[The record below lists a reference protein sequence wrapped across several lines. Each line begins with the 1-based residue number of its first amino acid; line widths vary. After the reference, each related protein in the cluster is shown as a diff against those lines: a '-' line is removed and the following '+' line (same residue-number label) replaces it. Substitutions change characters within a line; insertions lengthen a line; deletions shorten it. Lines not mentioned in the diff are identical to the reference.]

1 MAEKMSGG
9 ESALR
14 RVAKTNFYARK
25 TRLSV
30 HRMKLDVPTG
40 KRSSVFVIGMAL
52 VLLSWSLFPGRVA
65 GDEPGAFP
73 RYGTG
78 AIQVRLY
85 TDYFCG
91 PCRSIEPAAEALLRD
106 LVKKKRIS
114 LTLVDVPLTRNSVLY
129 ARYFLY
135 ALKEQN
141 ELEHALKVRSLLFET
156 AAAREKSLP
165 ERIETAFKNKGIAF
179 ASFDPKALFAR
190 YNELIK
196 EDSVHSTPTCVIV
209 KAGKKE
215 TFIGTDE
222 VIKALKKLP

>member
-1 MAEKMSGG
+1 MAEKMNGD
-9 ESALR
+9 ESTSWK
-14 RVAKTNFYARK
+14 VASTNFKVYK
-25 TRLSV
+25 T
-30 HRMKLDVPTG
+30 KFKVPTD
-40 KRSSVFVIGMAL
+40 KSSLSIIIAMAL
-52 VLLSWSLFPGRVA
+52 VLLSWPLFPGGVA

-73 RYGTG
+73 QYGAG
-78 AIQVRLY
+78 VIQVRLY

-91 PCRSIEPAAEALLRD
+91 PCRSIEPTAEALLRD
-106 LVKKKRIS
+106 LVKKQRIT
-114 LTLVDVPLTRNSVLY
+114 LTLVDLPLTRNSVLY

-135 ALKEQN
+135 ALNKRN
-141 ELEHALKVRSLLFET
+141 ELEHALKVRNFLFET
-156 AAAREKSLP
+156 AAAREKSSP

-196 EDSVHSTPTCVIV
+196 EDGVHSTPTCVIV
-209 KAGKKE
+209 KTGKKE